1 MNISLIIL
9 LLTAYLYSQK
19 NKVVVS
25 YLKDGDSFV
34 DTKGRQYRF
43 YLLDAPEK
51 GSSFSDLS
59 ENFLRKKILK
69 KKIKIKFIKK
79 DRYGRNV
86 VEVFRGWENIG
97 LTMVKNGMAFI
108 DYRFFNGND
117 VYRSA
122 ERRAKMKKKGVW
134 SKSVVKPWSYR
145 RMFK

>member
-1 MNISLIIL
+1 MVL

-51 GSSFSDLS
+51 GSSFSGLS
-59 ENFLRKKILK
+59 EGFLRRKILK

-97 LTMVKNGMAFI
+97 ISMVKNGMAFI
-108 DYRFFNGND
+108 DYRFFNEDD

-122 ERRAKMKKKGVW
+122 ERRAKNKGKGVW
-134 SKSVVKPWSYR
+134 SKSTVKPWDYR
-145 RMFK
+145 RKLK